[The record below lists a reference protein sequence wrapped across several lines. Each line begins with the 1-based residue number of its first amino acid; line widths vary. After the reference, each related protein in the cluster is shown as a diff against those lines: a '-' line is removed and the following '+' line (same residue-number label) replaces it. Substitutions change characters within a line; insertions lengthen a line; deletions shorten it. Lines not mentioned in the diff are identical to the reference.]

1 MSMYLK
7 LFHGRVAGA
16 GSATKYDGTPLDDW
30 GHCGPTFGP
39 VTYVH
44 TTYGVHM
51 NIEYAKD
58 EADRTL
64 NITNG
69 DVVLF
74 DGHEYGD
81 WSVYE
86 ATEPDLGCGSN
97 PFYDRCHGSD
107 VCLSNGV
114 ETVVGRK
121 NVLIGT
127 GGAFDAAQHDHPPY
141 VPVVDKATETMFDLF
156 QRAAEAALT
165 PEHATFLDAC
175 DALDE
180 ELRKPEYEPVL
191 AWYQLLND
199 VAGNDVSV
207 RETVTGDER
216 VKLTRLHEEVNYWF
230 AVAHEGQSGSS
241 TAHEIREILR
251 NG

>member
-127 GGAFDAAQHDHPPY
+127 GEAFDAAQHDHPPH

-180 ELRKPEYEPVL
+180 ELRKRKYSGVQE
-191 AWYQLLND
+191 WYQHIND
-199 VAGNDVSV
+199 VAGNDPDTV
-207 RETVTGDER
+207 RHMSEAN
-216 VKLTRLHEEVNYWF
+216 VKLLTEIHGDVNLWF
-230 AVAHEGQSGSS
+230 ANAYEGESGSV
-241 TAHEIREILR
+241 TAFRIREALR
-251 NG
+251 RS